1 MARRTYAGETGD
13 ERRERR
19 RAAFMEAALDLVA
32 GSDLVGG
39 WDRVTVR
46 AACAA
51 ARLNDRYFYES
62 FADRDALL
70 LATRDHV
77 AAGALRALRAAIEG
91 TKPDERIR
99 AVVVAVI
106 DFFSVDPRRG
116 RLMFDPH
123 PALLGRRREM
133 LATLS
138 RIVADQSTEIL
149 GDRAAAAADRELGA
163 LTLVSG
169 TMEVFAGW
177 LRGEVDVTR
186 AHLADFLVA
195 MVNTTGDLAAALAR
209 ERG

>member
-1 MARRTYAGETGD
+1 VASRTYAGETGD

-19 RAAFMEAALDLVA
+19 RAALMDAALDVVA
-32 GSDLVGG
+32 DGG

-46 AACAA
+46 AVCTA
-51 ARLNDRYFYES
+51 ARLNDRYFYEN

-77 AAGALRALRAAIEG
+77 ATAALRALEDAIEH
-91 TKPDERIR
+91 THPDKRIR
-99 AVVVAVI
+99 AVVEAVI
-106 DFFSVDPRRG
+106 DFFTADPRRG
-116 RLMFDPH
+116 RLMFESH
-123 PALLGRRREM
+123 PALLGRRSEM
-133 LATLS
+133 LRMLS
-138 RIVADQSTEIL
+138 RIVADQSTVLL
-149 GDRAAAAADRELGA
+149 GDRAAAAKDRELGA

-186 AHLADFLVA
+186 EHLADFLVA